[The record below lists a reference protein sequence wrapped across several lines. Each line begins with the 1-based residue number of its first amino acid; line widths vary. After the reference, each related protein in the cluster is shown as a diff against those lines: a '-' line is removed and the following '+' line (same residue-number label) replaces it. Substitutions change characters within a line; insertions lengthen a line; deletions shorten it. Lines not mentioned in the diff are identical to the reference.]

1 MKGLGKTSG
10 TVEEIGEDAEAQ
22 RIDNF
27 LLRRLKGVPKSH
39 VYQVLRTGQV
49 RVNSRRVGPDYRL
62 QAGDRVRLPPLRPAE
77 RPAPVRPVAGADLWQ
92 RAVFEDDVLAVI
104 DKPAGVASHGGSGVA
119 FGLIE
124 TLRAT
129 RPELRY
135 LELVHRL
142 DKETSGLIV
151 VAKRRSALTALHA
164 QLRAGGVDK
173 SYLALV
179 RGAWRERA
187 AAVSLPL
194 LKQRNPAGER
204 YVRVHREG
212 RTAQTEF
219 RAERRFRGFTL
230 VRARLLTGRTHQ
242 IRVHLAHLNHPI
254 AGDEKYGDFAWN
266 RELARAGLKRMFLHA
281 ERLAFD
287 HPRGGDRLELQAP
300 LPVEL
305 QRFMATL
312 DADDDRAAAGPG

>member
-1 MKGLGKTSG
+1 M
-10 TVEEIGEDAEAQ
+10 VEEIGEDAEEQ

-62 QAGDRVRLPPLRPAE
+62 QAGDRVRFPPVRVPE
-77 RPAPVRPVAGADLWQ
+77 RPAPRRPESGPDLWDQ
-92 RAVFEDDVLAVI
+92 AVFEDDVVAVI

-124 TLRAT
+124 ALRAK
-129 RPELRY
+129 RPGLRY

-164 QLRAGGVDK
+164 QLRTRSVDK

-179 RGAWRERA
+179 RGAWRERD

-194 LKQRNPAGER
+194 LKHRNRAGER
-204 YVRVHREG
+204 HVSVHRDG
-212 RTAQTEF
+212 QAAATEF
-219 RAERRFRGFTL
+219 RAERQFRGLTL

-242 IRVHLAHLNHPI
+242 IRVHLAHLGHPI

-266 RELARAGLKRMFLHA
+266 RELNRAGLKRMFLHA
-281 ERLAFD
+281 ERLAFT
-287 HPRGGDRLELQAP
+287 HPRSGDRLELQAP
-300 LPVEL
+300 LPLEL
-305 QRFMATL
+305 ERFLQTL
-312 DADDDRAAAGPG
+312 DAGSCAAATPGP

>member
-1 MKGLGKTSG
+1 MKGLGKTPG
-10 TVEEIGEDAEAQ
+10 TVEEVGAEAEEQ

-62 QAGDRVRLPPLRPAE
+62 KPGDRVRLPPMRRAE
-77 RPAPVRPVAGADLWQ
+77 QAPRTGLAGGPDLWA
-92 RAVFEDDVLAVI
+92 RTVFEDDALAVI

-119 FGLIE
+119 CGLIE
-124 TLRAT
+124 GLRAR
-129 RPELRY
+129 RPQLRY

-164 QLRAGGVDK
+164 QLRAGAVEK

-179 RGAWRERA
+179 RGAWRDRDE
-187 AAVSLPL
+187 AVSLPL
-194 LKQRNPAGER
+194 LKHLNRAGER
-204 YVRVHREG
+204 HVRVHRDG
-212 RTAQTEF
+212 KA
-219 RAERRFRGFTL
+219 AETHFAAEARYPGLTL

-242 IRVHLAHLNHPI
+242 IRVHLAHLGHPI
-254 AGDEKYGDFAWN
+254 AGDEKYGDFDWN
-266 RELARAGLKRMFLHA
+266 RDLARQGLKRMFLHA
-281 ERLAFD
+281 ERLAFV
-287 HPRGGDRLELQAP
+287 HPRSGERVALSAP
-300 LPVEL
+300 LPDEL
-305 QRFMATL
+305 TRFLAS
-312 DADDDRAAAGPG
+312 RAGAPRAGP